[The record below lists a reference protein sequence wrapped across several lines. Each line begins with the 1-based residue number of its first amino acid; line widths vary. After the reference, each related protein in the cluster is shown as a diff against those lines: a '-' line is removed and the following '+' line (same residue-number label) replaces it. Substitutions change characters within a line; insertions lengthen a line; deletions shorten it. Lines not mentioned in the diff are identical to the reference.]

1 MTQNYRDCVLRSQ
14 PAANEHE
21 CVIGFLFIER
31 LFTSLK
37 GFVDMSKFKK
47 ILFGG
52 AKENMGAVAAAKLEF
67 TRRLLF
73 TGFVLTLACLAGF
86 AYISK
91 AWFASNKDVGAE
103 NASVTSASGTPN
115 LFIRLQADK
124 SEEKPQY
131 FSNIQKNWS
140 SAAPLY
146 PISTADCKNWYY
158 ISDWAMVL
166 SQDPKD
172 ASITRGQYYASGYA
186 PVVDFDANNDGCY
199 TVTTTDSEG
208 NKKSKTYRAYYCS
221 KYNLYSDK
229 GELDVYLNPT
239 EPIRITDGEG
249 LVDAI
254 RVGVVVKEKAEGGTE
269 KDKLVFV
276 YAPVK
281 ESGTGKNFI
290 DGNSTEAS
298 ANTFYAVTG
307 ERAATEKTGILVGD
321 AGLADY
327 KGGKVPGDPHSF
339 TAGKKAIC
347 RAGVTGADVSVYI
360 WLEGMDAQSVIN
372 VADNRTIGVNLNFVG
387 VPVEVASAQ
396 ENGVG

>member
-1 MTQNYRDCVLRSQ
+1 
-14 PAANEHE
+14 
-21 CVIGFLFIER
+21 
-31 LFTSLK
+31 
-37 GFVDMSKFKK
+37 MSKFKK

-158 ISDWAMVL
+158 ISDWRMVF
-166 SQDPKD
+166 SEES
-172 ASITRGQYYASGYA
+172 AGITTGQYYASGYA
-186 PVVDFDANNDGCY
+186 PVGTIDENNDGCY
-199 TVTTTDSEG
+199 TVKTTDSEG
-208 NKKSKTYRAYYCS
+208 NTKSETYRAYYCS

-239 EPIRITDGEG
+239 EPIQITDGEG

-269 KDKLVFV
+269 KDELVFV
-276 YAPVK
+276 YAPVA
-281 ESGTGKNFI
+281 ESGTGKNFTGGF
-290 DGNSTEAS
+290 DDNGKPNMAS
-298 ANTFYAVTG
+298 ADTFYAVTD
-307 ERAATEKTGILVGD
+307 RNKATMQTGILVGD
-321 AGLADY
+321 AGLDAY
-327 KGGKVPGDPHSF
+327 KAEKVPGDDHSF
-339 TAGKKAIC
+339 TAGNKAIC

-360 WLEGMDAQSVIN
+360 WLEGMDAQSIIN
-372 VADNRTIGVNLNFVG
+372 VADNRTIEVNLNFVG

-396 ENGVG
+396 ENGEA